1 MSFPRPRAKRRE
13 GFQLIELM
21 VVLVILGIVLATA
34 LPSFVRRNEWN
45 RLRGEAER
53 LSARM
58 QEARQRAVAQ
68 RTPYRMMM
76 DPASLT
82 YRFYR
87 EDADTAWVAEPAEY
101 FEAGGVTE
109 IQATLNGDA
118 PFDSVEVLFEPRG
131 TIRDTD
137 VPAVFRFIGAEEDT
151 AILTLVR
158 TGRATMRMSA
168 RPED

>member
-1 MSFPRPRAKRRE
+1 MTFPHPRPSRRE

-45 RLRGEAER
+45 RLQGEAER

-58 QEARQRAVAQ
+58 QETRQRAVAQ

-76 DPASLT
+76 DAASMT

-87 EDADTAWVAEPAEY
+87 QDTDTDWVAEPDEY
-101 FEAGGVTE
+101 YQTGGVTE
-109 IQATLNGDA
+109 ISATLDGEV
-118 PFDSVEVLFEPRG
+118 PIDSVEILFEPRG

-151 AILTLVR
+151 ATLTLVR
-158 TGRATMRMSA
+158 TGRATVRMSA
-168 RPED
+168 RSED